1 MAEQTREQLEEALR
15 ALTERSNSRGDVN
28 NTSTTPASTPA
39 AATVDEANR
48 KKSGQ
53 ASEDTGVSGLLSKLS
68 EELRKLTKAITG
80 IDFSG
85 KDVANMGAGYASL
98 KSLDDPSKTF
108 SNAVNKFSD
117 ATGKFI
123 PFISGITDTFKGLY
137 NHLDS
142 QRELALTG
150 NRMGI
155 GQGDPAKMEADAKA
169 AGYRN
174 AKEMLDANL
183 NEYKNQLKGLGRF
196 SDESV
201 QKFNEVA
208 GKVRSESPGVQN
220 LIKTGK
226 LRPED
231 IPALVAYVAGGKTD
245 QLDTEA
251 GKKQLQEQV
260 DAYALQLAKQTAMY
274 GLNADAVLKSNVA
287 YNNNAEQQLRQ
298 QSLASDAERD
308 QMRRN
313 RDLAQGMGASF
324 QEVMDK
330 VYAGDQLT
338 AKDQALLQVGSGNKS
353 GQLMAA
359 IRESK
364 RTAGLSEKDP
374 VRMAAEQALQNRLAE
389 ANQYQSSRDFARLR
403 TTQDPEI
410 KNAVITLQTESE
422 RKSSQAK
429 TAQGTGG
436 DAIKAAQQQSNI
448 GNGIVSGR
456 NRFNADGTVVPNSGA
471 ELSNTLSTIQEAYA
485 KNTISLARQLDILN
499 TTLGQQRETLNSLK
513 EVLTSPVGGPNAT
526 VEDRNKANKATV
538 DKVAE
543 MFKNATTG
551 ITGVK
556 PFNSPVDR
564 TTNPVA
570 AGQKTGTPVVN
581 TQNLGVAANG
591 PIEITSN
598 GPVTIAGPE
607 SARTENPKKA
617 SANPTTTTT
626 PVAPGVDRTQNP
638 VRANRAHGTLA
649 ETGSPVEKADV
660 VAQLHAG
667 ERVLS
672 TDEVSKLANGVASSA
687 NLSAASLQK
696 NNKIAVPAI
705 STTATPTVG
714 TTALP
719 TVGTVKPVEAAF
731 DNFDKVYNAV
741 FKGTFDGVSQGMPRS
756 STTATQLTPSIDN
769 KKETAANQFKNYP
782 VKTGDTLT
790 KISKDTGVSIEDIMK
805 SNPAIKDRNKI
816 YAGTNLE
823 IPDVKVPA
831 IPDIKVPAIPDV
843 KVPAIPDVKVPAI
856 PDIKVPAIPAPKVGV
871 QIPDIKVPAIPDV
884 KVPAIP
890 APTTASET
898 AAELLRERRRGTPTT
913 ALPAPALVAPVVA
926 PTTASETAAELL
938 RERRRGTPTTTTTTT
953 VGVKLPAVEGLSTNK
968 NPINKESTKQNTN
981 QSTSIGSIFDLISS
995 KISTVKSVIP
1005 STATDKS
1012 ISIIEKPL
1020 IDETSKVSADGLN
1033 SKKLVDSISST
1044 LTTVTGGG
1052 SVTRKEVQNED
1063 AKAAEKQL
1071 AALTSQYKSDRAAIN
1086 DVIREK
1092 LGPEAKGIDV
1102 IRAMRDNPQAKAL
1115 EDRLKVASESLN
1127 NRIGAGTST
1136 QTSFESG
1143 ITKSQLVVKEPPSLS
1158 ISEGMKGYNSI
1169 LGEATVDEGDEEPKA
1184 INLNDAEPGSKDLH
1198 DQLIQLN
1205 TTMRQLVE
1213 HSADSLDKADAL
1225 RRTTSSLSGNR
1236 FA

>member
-150 NRMGI
+150 NRMGV

-208 GKVRSESPGVQN
+208 GKVRNDSPGVQN

-231 IPALVAYVAGGKTD
+231 IPALVAYVAGGKTQ

-251 GKKQLQEQV
+251 GKQQLKEQV

-274 GLNADAVLKSNVA
+274 GLNADAVSKANVA

-403 TTQDPEI
+403 NTQDPEI

-422 RKSSQAK
+422 RKASQAK
-429 TAQGTGG
+429 TAEGTGG
-436 DAIKAAQQQSNI
+436 DAIKAAQVQGNI
-448 GNGIVSGR
+448 GQGIVNGR

-485 KNTISLARQLDILN
+485 KNTVSLARQLDILN

-513 EVLTSPVGGPNAT
+513 EVLTKPVGGPNAT

-538 DKVAE
+538 DKIAE

-570 AGQKTGTPVVN
+570 DSKKTGTPVVN

-598 GPVTIAGPE
+598 GPVTISGPE
-607 SARTENPKKA
+607 PSRTENPTKA
-617 SANPTTTTT
+617 SAK
-626 PVAPGVDRTQNP
+626 PVTRNTGTFGEIGVATEP
-638 VRANRAHGTLA
+638 
-649 ETGSPVEKADV
+649 KDV
-660 VAQLHAG
+660 IAQLHKG
-667 ERVLS
+667 ETVLS
-672 TDEVSKLANGVASSA
+672 TKQVANLADVGRSSA
-687 NLSAASLQK
+687 NLSAAVPQK
-696 NNKIAVPAI
+696 ISSITGTGIVTPALP
-705 STTATPTVG
+705 SVG

-719 TVGTVKPVEAAF
+719 TVGTVKPVETAF
-731 DNFDKVYNAV
+731 NNFDKIYNAV
-741 FKGTFDGVSQGMPRS
+741 FKGTFDGVSQGMPAS
-756 STTATQLTPSIDN
+756 STTSGTLISPTDV
-769 KKETAANQFKNYP
+769 KKETASTQLKNYD
-782 VKTGDTLT
+782 VKDGDTLS
-790 KISKDTGVSIEDIMK
+790 KISKDLGVSIQDIMTA
-805 SNPAIKDRNKI
+805 NPAITEKNKI
-816 YAGTNLE
+816 DAGTTLV
-823 IPDVKVPA
+823 IPHIKIPKLIEPA
-831 IPDIKVPAIPDV
+831 PASSEASAELLRESRRGTPPSI
-843 KVPAIPDVKVPAI
+843 AT
-856 PDIKVPAIPAPKVGV
+856 PKVGV
-871 QIPDIKVPAIPDV
+871 QIPDVKIPPIATPKVGVQIPDV
-884 KVPAIP
+884 KIP
-890 APTTASET
+890 PIATTKV
-898 AAELLRERRRGTPTT
+898 
-913 ALPAPALVAPVVA
+913 ALPDFKGLIGSISGSK
-926 PTTASETAAELL
+926 TFDIDTLFSNMF
-938 RERRRGTPTTTTTTT
+938 G
-953 VGVKLPAVEGLSTNK
+953 KLDTSNKVLSTNK
-968 NPINKESTKQNTN
+968 DSTNKETIKQTTN
-981 QSTSIGSIFDLISS
+981 QSTSIGSILDLISS

-1005 STATDKS
+1005 STATDKA

-1020 IDETSKVSADGLN
+1020 IDETSKASTDGLN
-1033 SKKLVDSISST
+1033 SKKLVDSINST

-1071 AALTSQYKSDRAAIN
+1071 ADLKSQYTSDRAALN
-1086 DVIREK
+1086 NKVRET
-1092 LGPEAKGIDV
+1092 LGPEVKGIDV

-1143 ITKSQLVVKEPPSLS
+1143 ITKSQLVVQQQPSLS

-1184 INLNDAEPGSKDLH
+1184 INLNDAEPSSKDLH

-1205 TTMRQLVE
+1205 TGIRQLVE
-1213 HSADSLDKADAL
+1213 HSAESLDKSDAL